1 MWIEDDFQEQ
11 NIQIVTTS
19 RIGIDSAGEE
29 WASKPLRFYILGN
42 ANVSKRDKIVEQII
56 IDRSVSV
63 M

>member
-56 IDRSVSV
+56 IDRS
-63 M
+63 